1 MFIEDTGDVE
11 RRVIFIAGVVF
22 VEVFFVMFVV
32 RFMLVLEVVVF
43 EVRVVVVVVVVLR
56 IFMTDGLFGMVN
68 GTALSL

>member
-43 EVRVVVVVVVVLR
+43 GVSVVVVVLR